1 MSLMDDIPVYVAE
14 KPIKFID
21 QLRVFIR
28 FRNLAYKTEQTYIH
42 WVLRF
47 IRFHNRRHPAQ
58 MGPEHI
64 DAFLSH
70 LACQRNVSVNTQKTA
85 LNAIVFMY
93 TQFMQKPVEGLSYQ
107 YARAPRRVPVVLS
120 VKEAKAIFSLAT
132 SPYKLILSLLYGSGL
147 RIAECL
153 NLRVLDIDFDNKI
166 VFVRGGKGRK
176 DRTALLPN
184 AVTSALVN
192 QVETVKAL
200 HKYDL
205 TQGYGEVYL
214 PNALAKKFPNAA
226 RELKWQYLFPASRVG
241 ADPRSGVV
249 RRHHLHQT
257 AVSKHLREI
266 VRQLQLPKYVT
277 CHTFRHSFAT
287 MLLER
292 GYDLRTIQE
301 LLGHSDIKTTEIYT
315 HVVKR
320 GKLGVISPFDQI
332 SEPAKAYLL
341 PEKIEKKSAA

>member
-1 MSLMDDIPVYVAE
+1 
-14 KPIKFID
+14 
-21 QLRVFIR
+21 
-28 FRNLAYKTEQTYIH
+28 
-42 WVLRF
+42 
-47 IRFHNRRHPAQ
+47 
-58 MGPEHI
+58 
-64 DAFLSH
+64 
-70 LACQRNVSVNTQKTA
+70 
-85 LNAIVFMY
+85 MY
-93 TQFMQKPVEGLSYQ
+93 TQFMRKPIDGLEYQ
-107 YARAPRRVPVVLS
+107 YARSPRRVPVVLS
-120 VKEAKAIFSLAT
+120 ANEAKAIFALAKP
-132 SPYKLILSLLYGSGL
+132 PYKLIFSLLYGSGL

-153 NLRVLDIDFDNKI
+153 SLRILDIDFENNI

-176 DRTALLPN
+176 DRTTLLPSSII
-184 AVTSALVN
+184 SALRD
-192 QVETVKAL
+192 QIDIVKVL

-205 TQGYGEVYL
+205 AQGYGEVYL

-226 RELKWQYLFPASRVG
+226 RELKWQYIFPASRVG
-241 ADPRSGVV
+241 PDPRSGVV

-257 AVSKHLREI
+257 AVGKHLREI
-266 VRQLQLPKYVT
+266 VRQLQIPKYIT

-292 GYDLRTIQE
+292 GYDIRTIQE

-341 PEKIEKKSAA
+341 PEDVRKKSAA